1 MHRIINNYFLHRT
14 KNSTKSKLKKMKKIN
29 LLAAFLLFMAV
40 GAKAQTATTN
50 VHVQLDDVMSIAVN
64 NSDVYLRFLQASDY
78 VNGVTASHPAHLT
91 VTSNKAYTLNVN
103 AAGNLS
109 GRTGNSD
116 ILEPG
121 VVSIS
126 LPATGSNANLGGTL
140 TPVGALAT
148 TNTPLLTSATPAA
161 GKDID
166 VVYTVPSTVSK
177 TNKILGKTADT
188 YTTVVTYT
196 ISQ

>member
-1 MHRIINNYFLHRT
+1 MYKKHH
-14 KNSTKSKLKKMKKIN
+14 SPKLEKMKKFN
-29 LLAAFLLFMAV
+29 LLAAFALFIAV

-50 VHVQLDDVMSIAVN
+50 VHVQLNDVMSIAVN
-64 NSDVYLRFLQASDY
+64 DADVHLRFLQASDY

-109 GRTGNSD
+109 GGTGNND

-126 LPATGSNANLGGTL
+126 IPATGNNGNLGGTL
-140 TPVGALAT
+140 TPVGQLGT
-148 TNTPLLTSATPAA
+148 TNTPLLTSATPTA

-177 TNKILGKTADT
+177 TDKILGKTADT